1 MNNNLIF
8 LPVLLQVILTLGLY
22 IYLAVAKTQALKRGE
37 VNEERRA
44 LYEDAWPQSVQ
55 KINNAIR
62 NQFEVPVLF
71 YVLVSVFWSVGMVNF
86 FTHVLAWLFVLSR
99 FAHVYVHTGSNYVP
113 VRRKFFTIGCVL
125 LILMALWAIGCL
137 LLATI
142 KGI

>member
-22 IYLAVAKTQALKRGE
+22 IYLAIAKSRALKLGE
-37 VNEERRA
+37 VDEERRA

-62 NQFEVPVLF
+62 SQFEVPVLF
-71 YVLVSVFWSVGMVNF
+71 YVLVSIFWSLGMVNA

-99 FAHVYVHTGSNYVP
+99 FAHVYIHTGSNFVP
-113 VRRKFFTIGCVL
+113 QRRKFFTIGCLVL
-125 LILMALWAIGCL
+125 IAMTVWAIVCL
-137 LLATI
+137 LFAAL
-142 KGI
+142 